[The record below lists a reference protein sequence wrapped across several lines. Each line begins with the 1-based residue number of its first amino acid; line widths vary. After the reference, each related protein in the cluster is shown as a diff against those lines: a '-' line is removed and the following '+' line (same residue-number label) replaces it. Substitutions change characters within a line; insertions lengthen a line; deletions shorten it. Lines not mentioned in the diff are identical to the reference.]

1 MVVVTQA
8 DLENFAGMIG
18 EEVGRAQKT
27 EREQIERQFE
37 RMRRR
42 IADLEAM
49 IATPR
54 RSATTP
60 AENTASLIAGRA
72 S

>member
-1 MVVVTQA
+1 MVTQA

-18 EEVGRAQKT
+18 EEVGRAQKA
-27 EREQIERQFE
+27 EREEFERQFE
-37 RMRRR
+37 LMRRR
-42 IADLEAM
+42 FADLEAM

-54 RSATTP
+54 RSVAAP
-60 AENTASLIAGRA
+60 AENTASLVAGRA